1 MSTTTNTAPHLASDK
16 FHFIVQNEVIEA
28 SAMHPPPEDELR
40 ELALT
45 SINFVLRHYQE
56 EFEEVEF
63 TLRIV
68 DTEEAQELNRQYRN
82 KDYPTNVLT
91 FEYGVDETATL
102 RADIVICVAVVQQE
116 AQEQG
121 KDFVQHFK
129 HLLAH
134 GVLHALGFD
143 HETDDEAES
152 MEALEIEILAQF
164 SIKNPYL

>member
-1 MSTTTNTAPHLASDK
+1 MSTTTNTTSHLASDK
-16 FHFIVQNEVIEA
+16 FHFIVQNEVAEA
-28 SAMHPPPEDELR
+28 NITQPIPEDELR
-40 ELALT
+40 ELALA
-45 SINFVLRHYQE
+45 SIDFVLRHYQE

-68 DTEEAQELNRQYRN
+68 DTEEGQELNRQFRN

-102 RADIVICVAVVQQE
+102 RADIVICVAIVLQE

-121 KDFVQHFK
+121 KDFIQHFK
-129 HLLAH
+129 HLLVH

-143 HETDDEAES
+143 HESDDEADS

-164 SIKNPYL
+164 AIKNPYL